1 MTMKPEQPSE
11 SWICDSRPQ
20 RFLVFVNTSQLG
32 MNHGPLTKPFGGTSQ
47 HHLPP
52 SCLFV
57 GRDTAIIANLEESP
71 LTHIDFGDTNKMT
84 PKPQHQKPILAEHQG
99 NKSRCWILLLRRIHH
114 KDTVLRMVKCHEFKF
129 TRTTDFFLNCTLQG
143 VFFHKVST
151 PFGRV
156 LDHLLQI

>member
-1 MTMKPEQPSE
+1 MWQPKASHLAWPW
-11 SWICDSRPQ
+11 SRNNHLFRRDYCASRPQ
-20 RFLVFVNTSQLG
+20 RFLGFCQHFPAER

-57 GRDTAIIANLEESP
+57 GRDTAVIANLEESP
-71 LTHIDFGDTNKMT
+71 LTHIDFGDTHKMT

-114 KDTVLRMVKCHEFKF
+114 KDTILRMVKCHEFKF
-129 TRTTDFFLNCTLQG
+129 SRTTNSFSTAHF
-143 VFFHKVST
+143 KVYFST
-151 PFGRV
+151 R
-156 LDHLLQI
+156 